1 MKMLVKSFV
10 AVALLAGTAQAA
22 LAAPKPAAAA
32 PAAAPAAA
40 GVKAGVNG
48 IAFAYLD
55 AIIENSAANRAA
67 DAQRPTTY
75 KAQIDQA
82 EARRKQLVAQIQPMV
97 DKYNKDAAAPG
108 ANAAAIQQQGE
119 TIQKLQESGQQELQ
133 KILEPVNLSRAYV
146 REQILDKLDA
156 SIQAAMQKNGVTLLL
171 DPRAK
176 LASSNAYDLSR
187 AILTEVDAAIPN
199 AQLVPPAGWLPRE
212 VREQQAQQQQAAAA
226 AGGAAPAAGRPDA
239 GGGR

>member
-1 MKMLVKSFV
+1 MKTLVTSI
-10 AVALLAGTAQAA
+10 
-22 LAAPKPAAAA
+22 LAAGLVAGSAQVAIAAPAKAAPAAAA
-32 PAAAPAAA
+32 PA

-55 AIIENSAANRAA
+55 AIIEGSAANRAA
-67 DAQRPTTY
+67 EAARPTTY
-75 KAQIDQA
+75 KAQIAAA
-82 EARRKQLVAQIQPMV
+82 EARRQQLIAQIQPMV
-97 DKYNKDAAAPG
+97 DKFNKDQAAPG
-108 ANAAAIQQQGE
+108 ANPAAIQQQGE

-133 KILEPVNLSRAYV
+133 KILEPVALSRAYV
-146 REQILDKLDA
+146 REQIMEKLDA
-156 SIQAAMQKNGVTLLL
+156 AIQAAMQKNGVTLLL

-187 AILTEVDAAIPN
+187 AILAEVDAVIPS

-212 VREQQAQQQQAAAA
+212 VREQQAQQQQQ
-226 AGGAAPAAGRPDA
+226 AGAQAPAGRPDA

>member
-10 AVALLAGTAQAA
+10 AVALLAGSAHVA
-22 LAAPKPAAAA
+22 LAAPAKAAPAAAAA
-32 PAAAPAAA
+32 PAAGAAR
-40 GVKAGVNG
+40 AGVNG

-55 AIIENSAANRAA
+55 AVIENSAANRAA

-119 TIQKLQESGQQELQ
+119 AIQKLQEAGQQELQ

-146 REQILDKLDA
+146 REQILEKLDA
-156 SIQAAMQKNGVTLLL
+156 AIQSAMSKNGVTLLL

-187 AILTEVDAAIPN
+187 AILAEVDATIPN

-212 VREQQAQQQQAAAA
+212 VREQQAQQQAA
-226 AGGAAPAAGRPDA
+226 AGGAAAPAAGRPDN

>member
-10 AVALLAGTAQAA
+10 AVALLAGSAQAA

-97 DKYNKDAAAPG
+97 DKYNKDAAAPN

-146 REQILDKLDA
+146 REQILEKLDA
-156 SIQAAMQKNGVTLLL
+156 AIQSAMQKNGVTLLL

-226 AGGAAPAAGRPDA
+226 AGGAAPAAGRPDN

>member
-1 MKMLVKSFV
+1 MSPWLPPPRPLPQLLPLRPLVRP
-10 AVALLAGTAQAA
+10 
-22 LAAPKPAAAA
+22 AP
-32 PAAAPAAA
+32 
-40 GVKAGVNG
+40 VNG

-55 AIIENSAANRAA
+55 AVIENSAANRAA

-119 TIQKLQESGQQELQ
+119 AIQKLQEAGQQELQ

-146 REQILDKLDA
+146 REQILEKLDA
-156 SIQAAMQKNGVTLLL
+156 AIQSAMSKNGVTLLL

-187 AILTEVDAAIPN
+187 AIWLKSMPRSPTPSSCR
-199 AQLVPPAGWLPRE
+199 PPAGCRAKCVSSRLSSRPPLVAPLLLPPA
-212 VREQQAQQQQAAAA
+212 VPTMAVAAKARTGKA
-226 AGGAAPAAGRPDA
+226 
-239 GGGR
+239 